1 MDSNHFFYFKGERN
15 YIHSSN
21 VFDYIQ
27 SEKPSESYKNID
39 FSLSRTS
46 LNKWYLITELSQEEK
61 SNVIGQYKDEVSFY
75 YIIEDNEIVRERRSY
90 NESSVVDR
98 LTITGK
104 EVEIPNGISDF
115 SFIEKVN
122 AAFKA
127 LLQKSVFKDGR
138 YVYLFVRI
146 TLKFIPLDGFSIQ
159 YKRLISHKF
168 CEGVILEN
176 SKKIGYIYFIKK
188 ENI

>member
-1 MDSNHFFYFKGERN
+1 MDSNHFFYFKGDRN
-15 YIHSSN
+15 YIQSGN
-21 VFDYIQ
+21 IFDYIL
-27 SEKPSESYKNID
+27 SETSSKSHKNVD
-39 FSLSRTS
+39 FSLSRIT
-46 LNKWYLITELSQEEK
+46 LNKWHLLTELSQDKK
-61 SNVIGQYKDEVSFY
+61 SNMIGQYKDEVSFY
-75 YIIEDNEIVRERRSY
+75 YIIEDNEIVTERRSY
-90 NESSVVDR
+90 NEAGLVDR

-127 LLQKSVFKDGR
+127 LLQRSVFQDGP

-146 TLKFIPLDGFSIQ
+146 TLKNIPLDGFAIQ
-159 YKRLISHKF
+159 YKRMISHKF

-176 SKKIGYIYFIKK
+176 SKKIGYIYFIRK
-188 ENI
+188 ESI

>member
-1 MDSNHFFYFKGERN
+1 LDSNHFFYFKADRK

-21 VFDYIQ
+21 VFDYIL
-27 SEKPSESYKNID
+27 SETSSNSHKNID
-39 FSLSRTS
+39 FSLSRTT
-46 LNKWYLITELSQEEK
+46 LNKWHLITKLSQAKK
-61 SNVIGQYKDEVSFY
+61 SNIIGQYKDDVSFY

-90 NESSVVDR
+90 HESSIVDR
-98 LTITGK
+98 LTITAK

-115 SFIEKVN
+115 RFIEKVN

-127 LLQKSVFKDGR
+127 LLQRSVFQDGQ

-146 TLKFIPLDGFSIQ
+146 TLKFIPLDGFAIQ
-159 YKRLISHKF
+159 YKRMISHKF

-176 SKKIGYIYFIKK
+176 SKKIGYIYFIRK